1 MFSLLMKMRNWREQ
15 VWNWFQNRRHAQ
27 KAKIAKTPDKLK
39 PAGSG
44 SETPPTAKVIA
55 TAAAPAA
62 ASPVQS
68 ENIIHWDDLH

>member
-1 MFSLLMKMRNWREQ
+1 MSSCLMITCNWREQ

-39 PAGSG
+39 PPGSG
-44 SETPPTAKVIA
+44 SETPPTAKIIA
-55 TAAAPAA
+55 PAAPAPA

-68 ENIIHWDDLH
+68 KNITHWDDLH